1 MLILTSVHACSTILL
16 LLCEHLLDLQTEDIY
31 LFSNIAIN
39 DEAYR
44 SLASMYSIVI
54 CDTR

>member
-44 SLASMYSIVI
+44 SLASMYSIL
-54 CDTR
+54 